1 MLAPA
6 FTKMRDDIG
15 RVTQK
20 HPGTAENGSIYN
32 HASAFYIYALYQ
44 ANDRDR
50 AFRLLRQ
57 MIPGPNE
64 DDLVQR
70 GQLPSFIPNYYR
82 GAVNDLPRTGG
93 RSSQLFNTG
102 TVHWVYRCLID
113 GLFGIRGC
121 KEGLLI
127 CPQLPSQWNEV
138 SVKRRFRGAV
148 FNVTIRR
155 NNQIGKASLHVNGI
169 KQQEMIIKNIT
180 PNTSYQVE
188 VLVPL
193 NIKKREEV

>member
-1 MLAPA
+1 LLWLLSPA

-44 ANDRDR
+44 VSDYDR

-57 MIPGPNE
+57 MISGPKE
-64 DDLVQR
+64 SDLVQR
-70 GQLPSFIPNYYR
+70 GQLPAFIPNYYR
-82 GAVNDLPRTGG
+82 GAVKSLHRTAG

-113 GLFGIRGC
+113 GLFGIKGC
-121 KEGLLI
+121 KEGLQI
-127 CPQLPSQWNEV
+127 SPKLPSQWNEV
-138 SVKRRFRGAV
+138 SVKRRFRGST
-148 FNVTIRR
+148 F
-155 NNQIGKASLHVNGI
+155 
-169 KQQEMIIKNIT
+169 NIT
-180 PNTSYQVE
+180 IQRNGSVDHIKLKVDGVAQKKLIIDNIKSGNAYQVD
-188 VLVPL
+188 VLIPAH
-193 NIKKREEV
+193 